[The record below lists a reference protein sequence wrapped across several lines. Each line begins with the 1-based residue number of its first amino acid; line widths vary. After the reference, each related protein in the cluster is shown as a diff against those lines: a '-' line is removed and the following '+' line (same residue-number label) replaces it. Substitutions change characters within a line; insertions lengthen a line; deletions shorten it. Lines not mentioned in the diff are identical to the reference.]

1 MRYVSVCSGME
12 AATVAWHPLGWTPLA
27 FSEIEPFPKALLQH
41 KYPNIP
47 NYGDLTKFD
56 EWPLPVGNVDLV
68 VGGTP
73 CQAWSVAGKR
83 LGLDDPRGRVA
94 LAYAGLI
101 EKHRPRWIVWEN
113 VPGVYSAGKPGGADF
128 AAFVGTLVKFGYHI
142 AYRTLNAEYFGVP
155 QRRRRCILVG
165 YLGDWRPAAAVLFE
179 SESLRRDIKK
189 GRKKGEGITS
199 GPQGGPSPGDR
210 KWPADKACTLNAA
223 FGEKQGLEDQHALGG
238 GSLFVPGTIC
248 MSSGQANAAISTEIA
263 HTLNATHETQTIV
276 TPVCATGETTHCL
289 TSSHRGSEDGTG
301 RGTPIVCAT
310 GSTTHALTASSNKG
324 ATEDGTGRGT
334 PIVID
339 RAAFNQGVNAQYA
352 PHIAESETMDTLISK
367 GPHAVGVPFRKAKR
381 ASTDQDDETW
391 VEADKANTL
400 NLFDLG
406 DTRTTHAIVEPRIY
420 ENHPNDSRVTG
431 PHDVAPTVTSR
442 YGTGGGNIPL
452 VNNEEVPQPIAFQ
465 PGNLMR
471 RADSDPSTEVF
482 PTVKCDTGDQ
492 SPHVAMPVVP
502 LDGMNLLSRLGECG
516 EEHSTQNFTPG
527 DPSFTLRQGGVQHGV
542 LTPMAVRRLTPE
554 ECEALQGFPKGY
566 SKIPWKG
573 KPADQCPD
581 GPRYK
586 ACGNSMAVPV
596 MRWVGERIALVDKLI
611 SQSQPEQP
619 KP

>member
-1 MRYVSVCSGME
+1 ME

-27 FSEIEPFPKALLQH
+27 FSEIEPFPSALLKH

-128 AAFVGTLVKFGYHI
+128 AAFVGALAKLGYSI

-179 SESLRRDIKK
+179 SESLRRDIEK
-189 GRKKGEGITS
+189 GRKARKGIAP
-199 GPQGGPSPGDR
+199 GPQGGVGPGNR

-301 RGTPIVCAT
+301 RGTPIV
-310 GSTTHALTASSNKG
+310 
-324 ATEDGTGRGT
+324 
-334 PIVID
+334 ID

-352 PHIAESETMDTLISK
+352 PHIGESETMDTLISK

-381 ASTDQDDETW
+381 AQTDKDDETW
-391 VEADKANTL
+391 VEADKANTI

-406 DTRTTHAIVEPRIY
+406 DTRTTHAIVEPQLY
-420 ENHPNDSRVTG
+420 ENHAQDSRVNG
-431 PHDVAPTVTSR
+431 PLDVAPTVAAKF
-442 YGTGGGNIPL
+442 GTGGGNVPL
-452 VNNEEVPQPIAFQ
+452 V
-465 PGNLMR
+465 G
-471 RADSDPSTEVF
+471 T
-482 PTVKCDTGDQ
+482 
-492 SPHVAMPVVP
+492 
-502 LDGMNLLSRLGECG
+502 
-516 EEHSTQNFTPG
+516 
-527 DPSFTLRQGGVQHGV
+527 
-542 LTPMAVRRLTPE
+542 MAVRRLTPE

-566 SKIPWKG
+566 SRIPWKG

-596 MRWVGERIALVDKLI
+596 MSWVGQRIAIVDKLI
-611 SQSQPEQP
+611 SQTQPEQP

>member
-1 MRYVSVCSGME
+1 ME

-128 AAFVGTLVKFGYHI
+128 AAFVGALAKLGYSI

-179 SESLRRDIKK
+179 SESLCRDIEK
-189 GRKKGEGITS
+189 GRKARKGIAS
-199 GPQGGPSPGDR
+199 NPQGGAGPGVGI
-210 KWPADKACTLNAA
+210 PLAI
-223 FGEKQGLEDQHALGG
+223 QG
-238 GSLFVPGTIC
+238 
-248 MSSGQANAAISTEIA
+248 
-263 HTLNATHETQTIV
+263 
-276 TPVCATGETTHCL
+276 
-289 TSSHRGSEDGTG
+289 
-301 RGTPIVCAT
+301 
-310 GSTTHALTASSNKG
+310 
-324 ATEDGTGRGT
+324 
-334 PIVID
+334 
-339 RAAFNQGVNAQYA
+339 
-352 PHIAESETMDTLISK
+352 TLIGRSENA
-367 GPHAVGVPFRKAKR
+367 GPGGVGASVGGPMYTLTVTDVHAVG
-381 ASTDQDDETW
+381 
-391 VEADKANTL
+391 
-400 NLFDLG
+400 
-406 DTRTTHAIVEPRIY
+406 
-420 ENHPNDSRVTG
+420 
-431 PHDVAPTVTSR
+431 
-442 YGTGGGNIPL
+442 
-452 VNNEEVPQPIAFQ
+452 VPQPIAFQ

-471 RADSDPSTEVF
+471 RAGSDPSTEVF

-502 LDGMNLLSRLGECG
+502 LDGMNLLSRLGKCG
-516 EEHSTQNFTPG
+516 DNHSIQNFTPG
-527 DPSFTLRQGGVQHGV
+527 DPSFTLKKGGTQHGV
-542 LTPMAVRRLTPE
+542 LTPMAVRRLTAE

-596 MRWVGERIALVDKLI
+596 MAWVGQRIALVDKLI
-611 SQSQPEQP
+611 SESQPEQP

>member
-1 MRYVSVCSGME
+1 ME

-27 FSEIEPFPKALLQH
+27 FSEIEPFPKALLQY

-94 LAYAGLI
+94 LAYAGFI

-128 AAFVGTLVKFGYHI
+128 AAFVGALAKLGYHI

-179 SESLRRDIKK
+179 SESLCRDIEK
-189 GRKKGEGITS
+189 GRKARKGIAS
-199 GPQGGPSPGDR
+199 GPQGGAGPSDPRGCWWDGGQISQ
-210 KWPADKACTLNAA
+210 TLDAV
-223 FGEKQGLEDQHALGG
+223 L
-238 GSLFVPGTIC
+238 
-248 MSSGQANAAISTEIA
+248 
-263 HTLNATHETQTIV
+263 
-276 TPVCATGETTHCL
+276 
-289 TSSHRGSEDGTG
+289 
-301 RGTPIVCAT
+301 
-310 GSTTHALTASSNKG
+310 
-324 ATEDGTGRGT
+324 
-334 PIVID
+334 
-339 RAAFNQGVNAQYA
+339 
-352 PHIAESETMDTLISK
+352 SK
-367 GPHAVGVPFRKAKR
+367 GPHAAGVPLRKAKR

-442 YGTGGGNIPL
+442 YGTGGGNVPL

-471 RADSDPSTEVF
+471 RAGSDPSTEVF

-492 SPHVAMPVVP
+492 SPHVA
-502 LDGMNLLSRLGECG
+502 
-516 EEHSTQNFTPG
+516 
-527 DPSFTLRQGGVQHGV
+527 
-542 LTPMAVRRLTPE
+542 TPMAVRRLTPE
-554 ECEALQGFPKGY
+554 ECEALQGFEKGY

-596 MRWVGERIALVDKLI
+596 MAWVGQRIALVDKLI

>member
-1 MRYVSVCSGME
+1 ME

-27 FSEIEPFPKALLQH
+27 FSEIEPFPKALLQY

-56 EWPLPVGNVDLV
+56 EPGNEWPLPVGNVDLV

-94 LAYAGLI
+94 LAYARFI
-101 EKHRPRWIVWEN
+101 EKHRPRWLVWEN

-128 AAFVGTLVKFGYHI
+128 AAFVGALAKLGYHI
-142 AYRTLNAEYFGVP
+142 AYRTLNAEFFGVP

-179 SESLRRDIKK
+179 PESLCRDIEK
-189 GRKKGEGITS
+189 GRKARKGIAS
-199 GPQGGPSPGDR
+199 GPQGGAGPGNGRGCNWDGGQVTQALDSSSLTQYQTMPEKNR
-210 KWPADKACTLNAA
+210 FPAVLQPCIVQTSELRRTGNISEKDICPTLTAGA
-223 FGEKQGLEDQHALGG
+223 KQGD
-238 GSLFVPGTIC
+238 
-248 MSSGQANAAISTEIA
+248 TEPLA
-263 HTLNATHETQTIV
+263 V
-276 TPVCATGETTHCL
+276 
-289 TSSHRGSEDGTG
+289 
-301 RGTPIVCAT
+301 
-310 GSTTHALTASSNKG
+310 
-324 ATEDGTGRGT
+324 
-334 PIVID
+334 
-339 RAAFNQGVNAQYA
+339 
-352 PHIAESETMDTLISK
+352 
-367 GPHAVGVPFRKAKR
+367 HAVGVPFCADVAPTITSSGPPFSRTGNER
-381 ASTDQDDETW
+381 T
-391 VEADKANTL
+391 EAEAL
-400 NLFDLG
+400 
-406 DTRTTHAIVEPRIY
+406 VVQPRIY
-420 ENHPNDSRVTG
+420 ENHPTDARVTG
-431 PHDVAPTVTSR
+431 PHDTAPTVRAR
-442 YGTGGGNIPL
+442 YGTGGGNVPL

-471 RADSDPSTEVF
+471 RAGSDPSTEVF

-516 EEHSTQNFTPG
+516 EDHSTQNFIPG

-611 SQSQPEQP
+611 SQTQPEQP

>member
-1 MRYVSVCSGME
+1 ME
-12 AATVAWHPLGWTPLA
+12 AATVAWHPLGWTPIA
-27 FSEIEPFPKALLQH
+27 FSEIEPFPSALLKH

-56 EWPLPVGNVDLV
+56 EWPVSAGDVDLI

-101 EKHRPRWIVWEN
+101 EKLRPKWIVWEN
-113 VPGVYSAGKPGGADF
+113 VPGVYSAGKPGGSDF
-128 AAFVGTLVKFGYHI
+128 AAFVGTLVKLGYHI

-179 SESLRRDIKK
+179 SESLRRDIEK
-189 GRKKGEGITS
+189 GRKARKGIAD
-199 GPQGGPSPGDR
+199 GPKGGVGPGDPR
-210 KWPADKACTLNAA
+210 GCWWDGGQVSQILDAVLAKGQTMPDKNRFPAVL
-223 FGEKQGLEDQHALGG
+223 Q
-238 GSLFVPGTIC
+238 PI
-248 MSSGQANAAISTEIA
+248 
-263 HTLNATHETQTIV
+263 
-276 TPVCATGETTHCL
+276 CATGDTTHSL
-289 TSSHRGSEDGTG
+289 TASHRGSEDGTG
-301 RGTPIVCAT
+301 R
-310 GSTTHALTASSNKG
+310 
-324 ATEDGTGRGT
+324 DT

-339 RAAFNQGVNAQYA
+339 RAAFNQGVNAQYE
-352 PHIAESETMDTLISK
+352 PHIGESETMDTLVSK
-367 GPHAVGVPFRKAKR
+367 GPHAVGVPFRKSKR
-381 ASTDQDDETW
+381 AATDKDDETW

-406 DTRTTHAIVEPRIY
+406 DTRTTHAIVEPRVY

-442 YGTGGGNIPL
+442 YGTGGGNVPL
-452 VNNEEVPQPIAFQ
+452 VNNEVVEPVAFQ

-471 RADSDPSTEVF
+471 RAGSDPSTEVF

-492 SPHVAMPVVP
+492 SPHVAT
-502 LDGMNLLSRLGECG
+502 S
-516 EEHSTQNFTPG
+516 
-527 DPSFTLRQGGVQHGV
+527 
-542 LTPMAVRRLTPE
+542 MAVRRLTPE

-566 SKIPWKG
+566 SRIPWKG
-573 KPADQCPD
+573 KPAEECPD

-596 MRWVGERIALVDKLI
+596 MSWVGQRIAEVEKLL
-611 SQSQPEQP
+611 SEQA

>member
-1 MRYVSVCSGME
+1 ME

-142 AYRTLNAEYFGVP
+142 AYRTLNAEYFGIP

-165 YLGDWRPAAAVLFE
+165 YFGDWRPAAAVLFE
-179 SESLRRDIKK
+179 PESLCRDIEK
-189 GRKKGEGITS
+189 GRKARKRIAS
-199 GPQGGPSPGDR
+199 SPQGGPGPSDG
-210 KWPADKACTLNAA
+210 
-223 FGEKQGLEDQHALGG
+223 QSYGL
-238 GSLFVPGTIC
+238 S
-248 MSSGQANAAISTEIA
+248 N
-263 HTLNATHETQTIV
+263 
-276 TPVCATGETTHCL
+276 VCATGDTTHSL
-289 TSSHRGSEDGTG
+289 TASHRGS
-301 RGTPIVCAT
+301 
-310 GSTTHALTASSNKG
+310 
-324 ATEDGTGRGT
+324 EDGTGRGT

-352 PHIAESETMDTLISK
+352 PHIGESETMDTLISK
-367 GPHAVGVPFRKAKR
+367 GPHAVGVP
-381 ASTDQDDETW
+381 
-391 VEADKANTL
+391 
-400 NLFDLG
+400 
-406 DTRTTHAIVEPRIY
+406 
-420 ENHPNDSRVTG
+420 
-431 PHDVAPTVTSR
+431 
-442 YGTGGGNIPL
+442 
-452 VNNEEVPQPIAFQ
+452 QPIAFQ

-471 RADSDPSTEVF
+471 RAGSDPSTEVF
-482 PTVKCDTGDQ
+482 PTVKCDQGDQ
-492 SPHVAMPVVP
+492 SPHVA
-502 LDGMNLLSRLGECG
+502 
-516 EEHSTQNFTPG
+516 
-527 DPSFTLRQGGVQHGV
+527 
-542 LTPMAVRRLTPE
+542 TPMAVRRLTPE

-596 MRWVGERIALVDKLI
+596 MSWVGQRIALVDKLI
-611 SQSQPEQP
+611 SQTQPEQP

>member
-1 MRYVSVCSGME
+1 ME

-27 FSEIEPFPKALLQH
+27 FSEIEPFPSALLKH

-101 EKHRPRWIVWEN
+101 EKHRPRWVVWEN

-128 AAFVGTLVKFGYHI
+128 AAFVGALAKLGYHI

-179 SESLRRDIKK
+179 SESLCRDIEK
-189 GRKKGEGITS
+189 GRKARKGIAPR
-199 GPQGGPSPGDR
+199 PQGGAGPSDPRGCWWDGGQISQTLDAVLSKGQTMPDKNR
-210 KWPADKACTLNAA
+210 FPAVL
-223 FGEKQGLEDQHALGG
+223 Q
-238 GSLFVPGTIC
+238 
-248 MSSGQANAAISTEIA
+248 
-263 HTLNATHETQTIV
+263 
-276 TPVCATGETTHCL
+276 PVCATGETTHCL

-352 PHIAESETMDTLISK
+352 PHIGESETMDTLISK

-400 NLFDLG
+400 NTFDLG
-406 DTRTTHAIVEPRIY
+406 DTRTTHAVV
-420 ENHPNDSRVTG
+420 HCS
-431 PHDVAPTVTSR
+431 DVAPTVTSSGPPFSR
-442 YGTGGGNIPL
+442 TGNERTEAEAL
-452 VNNEEVPQPIAFQ
+452 VVQPQPIAFQ
-465 PGNLMR
+465 FGNLMR
-471 RADSDPSTEVF
+471 RAGSDPSTEVF

-492 SPHVAMPVVP
+492 SPHVAM
-502 LDGMNLLSRLGECG
+502 
-516 EEHSTQNFTPG
+516 
-527 DPSFTLRQGGVQHGV
+527 
-542 LTPMAVRRLTPE
+542 PMAVRRLTPE

-596 MRWVGERIALVDKLI
+596 MAWVGQRIALVDKLI
-611 SQSQPEQP
+611 SQTQPEQP

>member
-1 MRYVSVCSGME
+1 ME

-27 FSEIEPFPKALLQH
+27 FSEIEPFPKALLQY

-56 EWPLPVGNVDLV
+56 EPGNEWPLPVGNVDLV

-94 LAYAGLI
+94 LAYAGFI

-179 SESLRRDIKK
+179 SESLCRDIEK
-189 GRKKGEGITS
+189 GRKARKGIAS
-199 GPQGGPSPGDR
+199 GPQGGVGPSDGIPQVVGTLCADSHPG
-210 KWPADKACTLNAA
+210 AY
-223 FGEKQGLEDQHALGG
+223 
-238 GSLFVPGTIC
+238 
-248 MSSGQANAAISTEIA
+248 SGQDAY
-263 HTLNATHETQTIV
+263 
-276 TPVCATGETTHCL
+276 
-289 TSSHRGSEDGTG
+289 TG
-301 RGTPIVCAT
+301 RLIPHGQVCAT

-352 PHIAESETMDTLISK
+352 PHIGESETMDTLVSK

-442 YGTGGGNIPL
+442 YGTGGGNVPL
-452 VNNEEVPQPIAFQ
+452 VNNEAVQPIAFQ
-465 PGNLMR
+465 PGNLMS
-471 RADSDPSTEVF
+471 RAGSDPSTEVF

-492 SPHVAMPVVP
+492 SPHVAMPMAF
-502 LDGMNLLSRLGECG
+502 DAYNQTISDTAGTINAAR
-516 EEHSTQNFTPG
+516 T
-527 DPSFTLRQGGVQHGV
+527 GVQHVGGV

-566 SKIPWKG
+566 SRIPWKG

-596 MRWVGERIALVDKLI
+596 MAWVGQRIALVDKLI

>member
-1 MRYVSVCSGME
+1 ME

-128 AAFVGTLVKFGYHI
+128 AAFVGALAKLGYSI

-179 SESLRRDIKK
+179 SESLCRDIEK
-189 GRKKGEGITS
+189 GRKARKGIAS
-199 GPQGGPSPGDR
+199 NPQGGAGPGVGI
-210 KWPADKACTLNAA
+210 PLAI
-223 FGEKQGLEDQHALGG
+223 QG
-238 GSLFVPGTIC
+238 
-248 MSSGQANAAISTEIA
+248 
-263 HTLNATHETQTIV
+263 
-276 TPVCATGETTHCL
+276 
-289 TSSHRGSEDGTG
+289 
-301 RGTPIVCAT
+301 
-310 GSTTHALTASSNKG
+310 
-324 ATEDGTGRGT
+324 
-334 PIVID
+334 
-339 RAAFNQGVNAQYA
+339 
-352 PHIAESETMDTLISK
+352 TLIGRSENA
-367 GPHAVGVPFRKAKR
+367 GPGGVGASVGGPMYTLTVTDVHAVGVPQPIPIQDGRDMDKKQNGLGVGQPGDPSYTIDTTGAQAAAIPFRFAER

-391 VEADKANTL
+391 VEANTANTL

-406 DTRTTHAIVEPRIY
+406 DTRTTHAIVEPVK
-420 ENHPNDSRVTG
+420 PFCA
-431 PHDVAPTVTSR
+431 DVAPTITSSGPPFSR
-442 YGTGGGNIPL
+442 TGNERTEAEAL
-452 VNNEEVPQPIAFQ
+452 VVQPQPIAFQ

-471 RADSDPSTEVF
+471 RAGSDPSTEVF

-502 LDGMNLLSRLGECG
+502 LDGMNLLSRLGKCG
-516 EEHSTQNFTPG
+516 DNHSIQNFTPG
-527 DPSFTLRQGGVQHGV
+527 DPSFTLKKGGTQHGV
-542 LTPMAVRRLTPE
+542 LTPMAVRRLTAE

-596 MRWVGERIALVDKLI
+596 MAWVGQRIALVDKLI
-611 SQSQPEQP
+611 SESQPEQP

>member
-1 MRYVSVCSGME
+1 ME

-27 FSEIEPFPKALLQH
+27 FSEIEPFPKALLQY

-128 AAFVGTLVKFGYHI
+128 AAFVGALAKLGYHI

-179 SESLRRDIKK
+179 SESLLRDIEK
-189 GRKKGEGITS
+189 GRKARKGIAS
-199 GPQGGPSPGDR
+199 GPQGGPGPGVEYFDFQAIG
-210 KWPADKACTLNAA
+210 KYGNDGSASTLMARDYKDAKDLVVN
-223 FGEKQGLEDQHALGG
+223 
-238 GSLFVPGTIC
+238 
-248 MSSGQANAAISTEIA
+248 
-263 HTLNATHETQTIV
+263 
-276 TPVCATGETTHCL
+276 PVCATGETTHCL

-301 RGTPIVCAT
+301 RGTPIV
-310 GSTTHALTASSNKG
+310 
-324 ATEDGTGRGT
+324 
-334 PIVID
+334 ID
-339 RAAFNQGVNAQYA
+339 RAAFNQGVNAQYE
-352 PHIAESETMDTLISK
+352 PHIEATETMDTLISK

-400 NLFDLG
+400 NTFDLG
-406 DTRTTHAIVEPRIY
+406 DTRTTHAIVEPRLY
-420 ENHPNDSRVTG
+420 ENHPTDSRVSR
-431 PHDVAPTVTSR
+431 PHDVAPTVTAR
-442 YGTGGGNIPL
+442 YGTGGGNVPL
-452 VNNEEVPQPIAFQ
+452 VNNEDVQPIAFQ
-465 PGNLMR
+465 PGNLVR
-471 RADSDPSTEVF
+471 RAGADPSTEAF
-482 PTVKCDTGDQ
+482 PTIKCDAGDQ
-492 SPHVAMPVVP
+492 SPHVATV
-502 LDGMNLLSRLGECG
+502 
-516 EEHSTQNFTPG
+516 
-527 DPSFTLRQGGVQHGV
+527 
-542 LTPMAVRRLTPE
+542 TPMAVRRLTPE

-566 SKIPWKG
+566 SRIPWKG
-573 KPADQCPD
+573 KPASECPD

-596 MRWVGERIALVDKLI
+596 MAWVGQRIAEVDKLI
-611 SQSQPEQP
+611 SQTKPEQP

>member
-1 MRYVSVCSGME
+1 ME

-101 EKHRPRWIVWEN
+101 EKHRPRWLVWEN

-128 AAFVGTLVKFGYHI
+128 AAFVGALAKLGYHI
-142 AYRTLNAEYFGVP
+142 AYRTLDAQYFGVP

-179 SESLRRDIKK
+179 SESLCRDIEK
-189 GRKKGEGITS
+189 GRKARKGIAS
-199 GPQGGPSPGDR
+199 GPQGGPGQSDPRGCWWDGGQISQTLDAVLSKGQTMPEKNR
-210 KWPADKACTLNAA
+210 FPAVL
-223 FGEKQGLEDQHALGG
+223 Q
-238 GSLFVPGTIC
+238 
-248 MSSGQANAAISTEIA
+248 
-263 HTLNATHETQTIV
+263 
-276 TPVCATGETTHCL
+276 PVCATGETTHCL

-310 GSTTHALTASSNKG
+310 GPTTHALTASSNKG

-352 PHIAESETMDTLISK
+352 PHIAESETMDTLVSK
-367 GPHAVGVPFRKAKR
+367 GPHAVACYPI
-381 ASTDQDDETW
+381 
-391 VEADKANTL
+391 NTL
-400 NLFDLG
+400 TLGGRPDPVNDLRMTMG
-406 DTRTTHAIVEPRIY
+406 VGN
-420 ENHPNDSRVTG
+420 END
-431 PHDVAPTVTSR
+431 
-442 YGTGGGNIPL
+442 
-452 VNNEEVPQPIAFQ
+452 PQ
-465 PGNLMR
+465 
-471 RADSDPSTEVF
+471 
-482 PTVKCDTGDQ
+482 
-492 SPHVAMPVVP
+492 
-502 LDGMNLLSRLGECG
+502 
-516 EEHSTQNFTPG
+516 
-527 DPSFTLRQGGVQHGV
+527 FTLQAAHCHAVATV
-542 LTPMAVRRLTPE
+542 NPMAVRRLTPE

-596 MRWVGERIALVDKLI
+596 MSWVGQRIALVDKLI
-611 SQSQPEQP
+611 SQTQPEQP

>member
-1 MRYVSVCSGME
+1 ME

-27 FSEIEPFPKALLQH
+27 FSEIEPFPKALLQY

-128 AAFVGTLVKFGYHI
+128 AAFVGALAKLGYHI

-179 SESLRRDIKK
+179 SESLCRDIEK
-189 GRKKGEGITS
+189 GRKARKGIAS
-199 GPQGGPSPGDR
+199 GPQGGPGPSDPRGCWWDGGQISQ
-210 KWPADKACTLNAA
+210 TLDAV
-223 FGEKQGLEDQHALGG
+223 L
-238 GSLFVPGTIC
+238 
-248 MSSGQANAAISTEIA
+248 
-263 HTLNATHETQTIV
+263 
-276 TPVCATGETTHCL
+276 
-289 TSSHRGSEDGTG
+289 
-301 RGTPIVCAT
+301 
-310 GSTTHALTASSNKG
+310 
-324 ATEDGTGRGT
+324 
-334 PIVID
+334 
-339 RAAFNQGVNAQYA
+339 
-352 PHIAESETMDTLISK
+352 SK
-367 GPHAVGVPFRKAKR
+367 GQTMPEKNRFPAVLQPFRKAKR

-406 DTRTTHAIVEPRIY
+406 DTRTTHAIVEPIAFSAKDYGGDATVGISPTLRSQNSVEGNQNSSWSIAIVEPRIY

-442 YGTGGGNIPL
+442 YGTGGGNVPL

-471 RADSDPSTEVF
+471 RAGSDPSTEVF

-492 SPHVAMPVVP
+492 SPHVAMP
-502 LDGMNLLSRLGECG
+502 
-516 EEHSTQNFTPG
+516 
-527 DPSFTLRQGGVQHGV
+527 
-542 LTPMAVRRLTPE
+542 MAVRRLTAE

-596 MRWVGERIALVDKLI
+596 MSWVGQRIALVDKLI
-611 SQSQPEQP
+611 NE
-619 KP
+619 K

>member
-1 MRYVSVCSGME
+1 
-12 AATVAWHPLGWTPLA
+12 
-27 FSEIEPFPKALLQH
+27 
-41 KYPNIP
+41 
-47 NYGDLTKFD
+47 
-56 EWPLPVGNVDLV
+56 VDLI

-101 EKHRPRWIVWEN
+101 EKLRPKWIVWEN
-113 VPGVYSAGKPGGADF
+113 VPGVYSAGKPGGSDF
-128 AAFVGTLVKFGYHI
+128 AAFVGTLVKLGYHI

-179 SESLRRDIKK
+179 SESLRRDIEK
-189 GRKKGEGITS
+189 GRKKGQGVAN
-199 GPQGGPSPGDR
+199 GPQGGVGPGVEQS
-210 KWPADKACTLNAA
+210 KGLN
-223 FGEKQGLEDQHALGG
+223 
-238 GSLFVPGTIC
+238 T
-248 MSSGQANAAISTEIA
+248 
-263 HTLNATHETQTIV
+263 
-276 TPVCATGETTHCL
+276 VCATGDTTHSL
-289 TSSHRGSEDGTG
+289 TASHRGSEDGTG

-339 RAAFNQGVNAQYA
+339 RAAFNQGVNAQYE
-352 PHIAESETMDTLISK
+352 PHIGESETMDTLISK
-367 GPHAVGVPFRKAKR
+367 GPHAVGVPMPIPIQDGRDIEKKQNGLGIGQPGDPSYTIDTTGAQAAAIPFRKSKR
-381 ASTDQDDETW
+381 AATDKDDETW

-406 DTRTTHAIVEPRIY
+406 DTRTTHAIVEP
-420 ENHPNDSRVTG
+420 V
-431 PHDVAPTVTSR
+431 
-442 YGTGGGNIPL
+442 
-452 VNNEEVPQPIAFQ
+452 AFQ

-471 RADSDPSTEVF
+471 RAGSDPSTEVF
-482 PTVKCDTGDQ
+482 PTVECDTGDQ
-492 SPHVAMPVVP
+492 SPHVAYPMAFDAYNQTVSDTAQTINSARTGIQHV
-502 LDGMNLLSRLGECG
+502 
-516 EEHSTQNFTPG
+516 
-527 DPSFTLRQGGVQHGV
+527 GGVLNPAHA
-542 LTPMAVRRLTPE
+542 MAVRRLTPE

-566 SKIPWKG
+566 SRIPWKG
-573 KPADQCPD
+573 KPAEECPD

-596 MRWVGERIALVDKLI
+596 MRWVGERIAEVEKLL
-611 SQSQPEQP
+611 SEQA

>member
-83 LGLDDPRGRVA
+83 LGLNDPRGRVA

-128 AAFVGTLVKFGYHI
+128 AAFVGTLAKFGYHI

-179 SESLRRDIKK
+179 SESLCRDIEK
-189 GRKKGEGITS
+189 GRKARKGIAS
-199 GPQGGPSPGDR
+199 GPEGGPGPGDPR
-210 KWPADKACTLNAA
+210 GCNWDGGQVTQALDSSSLTQYQTMPDKNRFPAVL
-223 FGEKQGLEDQHALGG
+223 Q
-238 GSLFVPGTIC
+238 
-248 MSSGQANAAISTEIA
+248 
-263 HTLNATHETQTIV
+263 
-276 TPVCATGETTHCL
+276 PVCATGETTHCL

-301 RGTPIVCAT
+301 RGTPIV
-310 GSTTHALTASSNKG
+310 
-324 ATEDGTGRGT
+324 
-334 PIVID
+334 ID
-339 RAAFNQGVNAQYA
+339 RAAFNQGVNAQYE
-352 PHIAESETMDTLISK
+352 PHIEATETMDTLVSK
-367 GPHAVGVPFRKAKR
+367 GPHAVACYPI
-381 ASTDQDDETW
+381 
-391 VEADKANTL
+391 NTL
-400 NLFDLG
+400 TLGGRPDPVNDLRMTMG
-406 DTRTTHAIVEPRIY
+406 VGN
-420 ENHPNDSRVTG
+420 END
-431 PHDVAPTVTSR
+431 
-442 YGTGGGNIPL
+442 
-452 VNNEEVPQPIAFQ
+452 PQ
-465 PGNLMR
+465 
-471 RADSDPSTEVF
+471 
-482 PTVKCDTGDQ
+482 
-492 SPHVAMPVVP
+492 
-502 LDGMNLLSRLGECG
+502 
-516 EEHSTQNFTPG
+516 
-527 DPSFTLRQGGVQHGV
+527 FTLQASHCHAVATV
-542 LTPMAVRRLTPE
+542 NPMAVRRLTPE

-566 SKIPWKG
+566 SRIPWKG

>member
-1 MRYVSVCSGME
+1 ME

-56 EWPLPVGNVDLV
+56 EPGNEWPLSVGNVDLV

-83 LGLDDPRGRVA
+83 MGLDDPRGRVA
-94 LAYAGLI
+94 LAYARFI

-128 AAFVGTLVKFGYHI
+128 AAFVGALAKLGYHI

-179 SESLRRDIKK
+179 SESLCRDIEK
-189 GRKKGEGITS
+189 GRKARKGIAS
-199 GPQGGPSPGDR
+199 GPQGGAGPSDPRGCWWDGGQISQ
-210 KWPADKACTLNAA
+210 TLDAV
-223 FGEKQGLEDQHALGG
+223 L
-238 GSLFVPGTIC
+238 
-248 MSSGQANAAISTEIA
+248 
-263 HTLNATHETQTIV
+263 
-276 TPVCATGETTHCL
+276 
-289 TSSHRGSEDGTG
+289 
-301 RGTPIVCAT
+301 
-310 GSTTHALTASSNKG
+310 
-324 ATEDGTGRGT
+324 
-334 PIVID
+334 
-339 RAAFNQGVNAQYA
+339 
-352 PHIAESETMDTLISK
+352 SK
-367 GPHAVGVPFRKAKR
+367 GQTMPEKNRFPAVLQPFRKAKR
-381 ASTDQDDETW
+381 ASTDKDDETW
-391 VEADKANTL
+391 VEADTANTL

-406 DTRTTHAIVEPRIY
+406 DTRTTHAIVEPAKPFCADVAPTITSSGPPFSRTGNERTEAEALVVQPRIY

-442 YGTGGGNIPL
+442 YGTGGGNVPL

-471 RADSDPSTEVF
+471 RAGSDPSTEVF

-492 SPHVAMPVVP
+492 SPHVA
-502 LDGMNLLSRLGECG
+502 
-516 EEHSTQNFTPG
+516 
-527 DPSFTLRQGGVQHGV
+527 
-542 LTPMAVRRLTPE
+542 TPMAVRRLTPE

-596 MRWVGERIALVDKLI
+596 MSWVGQRIALVDKLI
-611 SQSQPEQP
+611 NE
-619 KP
+619 K

>member
-94 LAYAGLI
+94 LAYAGFI

-113 VPGVYSAGKPGGADF
+113 VPGVYSAGKPGGSDF
-128 AAFVGTLVKFGYHI
+128 AAFVGTLAKFGYHI

-179 SESLRRDIKK
+179 PESLRRDIKK
-189 GRKKGEGITS
+189 GRKKGEGIAS
-199 GPQGGPSPGDR
+199 GPQGGPGPSVEYFDFQAIGKYGNDGS
-210 KWPADKACTLNAA
+210 ASTLMARDYKDAKDLVVN
-223 FGEKQGLEDQHALGG
+223 
-238 GSLFVPGTIC
+238 
-248 MSSGQANAAISTEIA
+248 
-263 HTLNATHETQTIV
+263 
-276 TPVCATGETTHCL
+276 PVCATGETTHCL

-301 RGTPIVCAT
+301 RGTPIV
-310 GSTTHALTASSNKG
+310 
-324 ATEDGTGRGT
+324 
-334 PIVID
+334 ID
-339 RAAFNQGVNAQYA
+339 RAAFNQGVNAQYE
-352 PHIAESETMDTLISK
+352 PHIEATETMDTLISK
-367 GPHAVGVPFRKAKR
+367 GPHAVGCYPI
-381 ASTDQDDETW
+381 
-391 VEADKANTL
+391 NTL
-400 NLFDLG
+400 TLG
-406 DTRTTHAIVEPRIY
+406 GRPDPV
-420 ENHPNDSRVTG
+420 NDRRMTMGV
-431 PHDVAPTVTSR
+431 
-442 YGTGGGNIPL
+442 GN
-452 VNNEEVPQPIAFQ
+452 N
-465 PGNLMR
+465 
-471 RADSDPSTEVF
+471 
-482 PTVKCDTGDQ
+482 
-492 SPHVAMPVVP
+492 
-502 LDGMNLLSRLGECG
+502 
-516 EEHSTQNFTPG
+516 G
-527 DPSFTLRQGGVQHGV
+527 DPQFTLQAAHSHAVATV
-542 LTPMAVRRLTPE
+542 TPMAVRRLTPE

-566 SKIPWKG
+566 SRIPWKG
-573 KPADQCPD
+573 KPASECPD

>member
-1 MRYVSVCSGME
+1 ME

-27 FSEIEPFPKALLQH
+27 FSEIEPFPKALLQY

-56 EWPLPVGNVDLV
+56 EWPLSVGNVDLV

-128 AAFVGTLVKFGYHI
+128 AAFVGTLAKLGYHI

-179 SESLRRDIKK
+179 PESLRRDIKK
-189 GRKKGEGITS
+189 GRKKGEGIAS
-199 GPQGGPSPGDR
+199 GPQSGPGPSDPRGCWWDGGQISQTLDAVLSKGQTMPDKNR
-210 KWPADKACTLNAA
+210 FPAVL
-223 FGEKQGLEDQHALGG
+223 Q
-238 GSLFVPGTIC
+238 
-248 MSSGQANAAISTEIA
+248 
-263 HTLNATHETQTIV
+263 
-276 TPVCATGETTHCL
+276 PVCATGETTHCL

-301 RGTPIVCAT
+301 RGTPIV
-310 GSTTHALTASSNKG
+310 
-324 ATEDGTGRGT
+324 
-334 PIVID
+334 ID
-339 RAAFNQGVNAQYA
+339 RAAFNQGVNAQYE
-352 PHIAESETMDTLISK
+352 PHIEATETMDTLISK

-381 ASTDQDDETW
+381 ASSDQDDETW

-406 DTRTTHAIVEPRIY
+406 DTRTTHAIVEPSK
-420 ENHPNDSRVTG
+420 PFCA
-431 PHDVAPTVTSR
+431 DVAPTITSSGPPFSR
-442 YGTGGGNIPL
+442 TGNERTEAEAL
-452 VNNEEVPQPIAFQ
+452 VVQPQPIAFQ

-471 RADSDPSTEVF
+471 RAGSDPSTEVF

-502 LDGMNLLSRLGECG
+502 LDGMNLLSRLGQCG

-566 SKIPWKG
+566 SRIPWKG
-573 KPADQCPD
+573 KPASECPD

-611 SQSQPEQP
+611 SQTQPEQP